1 MRHRTAR
8 RAWLPLLLLLDLL
21 LPATG
26 RRRRR
31 RRPAPATYA
40 PAPVPPRPRPA
51 EPLLRGE
58 DNALVRP
65 YLKALEAVR

>member
-8 RAWLPLLLLLDLL
+8 RTRSPLLLLLDLL

-31 RRPAPATYA
+31 RRPAVTRYALAEAT
-40 PAPVPPRPRPA
+40 R
-51 EPLLRGE
+51 
-58 DNALVRP
+58 
-65 YLKALEAVR
+65 